1 MIVQGKLDAEFFLYA
16 ALDALA
22 CDGVCSGCYA
32 AAALPSQP
40 AYIVDTHGVPANIA
54 QQHVVKKHAYKVENE
69 RLRKAD
75 GQVLGAQQEIPLNG
89 AKRIAE

>member
-1 MIVQGKLDAEFFLYA
+1 MLSEKAYKAIHH
-16 ALDALA
+16 
-22 CDGVCSGCYA
+22 SGCYA

-40 AYIVDTHGVPANIA
+40 AYIVDTHGVSANIA

-75 GQVLGAQQEIPLNG
+75 GQVLGRAAGDTIERHQ
-89 AKRIAE
+89 AYC